1 MNKYVK
7 GTVIGFVVISAS
19 VGSYNHINEF
29 QKYKNEIKTKDET
42 IDSLRASLD
51 ERESK
56 LTLTEYDLSEAKLQ
70 LEAEINEKRELNER
84 LNVTSSKYKHTAEE
98 VESLK
103 KTLALLNNELKSKSE

>member
-29 QKYKNEIKTKDET
+29 QKYKNEIETKDNV

-70 LEAEINEKRELNER
+70 LEAEISEKRELNER
-84 LNVTSSKYKHTAEE
+84 LSMTSNKYKQTVEE

>member
-1 MNKYVK
+1 MKKYVK

-29 QKYKNEIKTKDET
+29 QKYKSEIKTKDEA
-42 IDSLRASLD
+42 IDSLRASLE

-70 LEAEINEKRELNER
+70 LEAEITEKRELNER
-84 LNVTSSKYKHTAEE
+84 LNVTNSKYKQTSEE

>member
-42 IDSLRASLD
+42 IDSLKASLD

-70 LEAEINEKRELNER
+70 LEAEITEKRELNER
-84 LNVTSSKYKHTAEE
+84 LNVTSSKYKQTAEE

>member
-7 GTVIGFVVISAS
+7 GMVIGFVVISAS

-29 QKYKNEIKTKDET
+29 QKYKNEIKAKDNI
-42 IDSLRASLD
+42 IDSLEVSLD

-70 LEAEINEKRELNER
+70 LEAEVSEKRELNER
-84 LNVTSSKYKHTAEE
+84 LSMTSNKYKQTVEE

>member
-1 MNKYVK
+1 MKKYVK

-19 VGSYNHINEF
+19 IGSYNHINEF

-42 IDSLRASLD
+42 IDSLKASLD
-51 ERESK
+51 DRESK
-56 LTLTEYDLSEAKLQ
+56 MTSVEYDLSETKLQ
-70 LEAEINEKRELNER
+70 LEAEITEKQELNER
-84 LNVTSSKYKHTAEE
+84 LKVMSNKHKKTAEE